1 MKCLSILAAI
11 LCFAAPLT
19 AKSRLETLTLHSQ
32 LLNADKS
39 CTVYLPDGSVATA
52 GMAQTF
58 AYIVAGGIVALIV
71 TFAPAIVLKFPEAEM
86 FRSILRRVK
95 R

>member
-1 MKCLSILAAI
+1 MS
-11 LCFAAPLT
+11 PLV
-19 AKSRLETLTLHSQ
+19 S
-32 LLNADKS
+32 
-39 CTVYLPDGSVATA
+39 YLPDGSVVTA
-52 GMAQTF
+52 GMVQTF